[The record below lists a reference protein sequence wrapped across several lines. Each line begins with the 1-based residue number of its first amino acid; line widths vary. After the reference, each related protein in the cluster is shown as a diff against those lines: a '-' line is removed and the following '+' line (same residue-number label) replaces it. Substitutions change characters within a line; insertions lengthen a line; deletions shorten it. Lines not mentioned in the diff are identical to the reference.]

1 MLGDNTLNSADACH
15 NDSLHLFVT
24 ILTIFSSFYHNP
36 TVLFIRIKK
45 NLYSHF
51 NVCVLQHKQHKN
63 TDHRTLRN
71 FFSKKGST
79 A

>member
-1 MLGDNTLNSADACH
+1 MLRDNTLNSADACH

-45 NLYSHF
+45 KTFTVTLM
-51 NVCVLQHKQHKN
+51 CVFYN
-63 TDHRTLRN
+63 TNNTKTL
-71 FFSKKGST
+71 T
-79 A
+79 TEL